1 MSLKYALLGMIAEK
15 PGSGYALRKRFFS
28 YLKPTLS
35 QIYRTLADMTS
46 EKLVDFNKI
55 DQDNAPNK
63 KVYYV
68 TEAGQKDLD
77 LWLEN
82 TMSSNWL
89 TQRQTIPY
97 LTQVWFSYRVNP
109 DDVIKNLEAYKNEL
123 LGRNKWVE
131 VEAAKLTKKS
141 RVSKDGREK
150 FFRDLA
156 IKGSYMQLESIINW
170 MDYTIDQVKQ
180 YKASLSSRAVNGRTR
195 KPGNKNA
202 KDQK

>member
-35 QIYRTLADMTS
+35 QIYRTLADMTA

-63 KVYYV
+63 KVYFI
-68 TEAGQKDLD
+68 TSPGQKDLD
-77 LWLEN
+77 KWLEN

-89 TQRQTIPY
+89 TQKQMIPY
-97 LTQVWFSYRVNP
+97 LTQVWFSYRVPP
-109 DDVIKNLEAYKNEL
+109 DDVIKNLEAYRAEL
-123 LGRNKWVE
+123 LERVKWVE
-131 VEAAKLTKKS
+131 LEAETLTKKS
-141 RVSKDGREK
+141 RVTRDGREK
-150 FFRDLA
+150 FFRDLS

-170 MDYTIDQVKQ
+170 MDFAIDQIKQ
-180 YKASLSSRAVNGRTR
+180 YKANGSTCNIKSSTN
-195 KPGNKNA
+195 KPGKNTAKNK
-202 KDQK
+202 K